1 MKQHTRSPSALSR
14 AAALRAMALSALQ
27 ADSSL
32 SVRLGRYN
40 AAMEKARALE
50 SSHDAAEVTHG

>member
-1 MKQHTRSPSALSR
+1 
-14 AAALRAMALSALQ
+14 MALSALQ

-50 SSHDAAEVTHG
+50 SNHDVAEVTHG

>member
-1 MKQHTRSPSALSR
+1 MRKHTQNPSALSR
-14 AAALRAMALSALQ
+14 VAALRAMALSALR

-50 SSHDAAEVTHG
+50 SGCNVAEVTHG